1 MNIQKTKIMSPE
13 DTSICKDNN
22 QLEIVQCTYTEDS
35 KYNSEKELNIPKQ
48 NEEGAYAEQLSEIYE
63 RTLKD

>member
-35 KYNSEKELNIPKQ
+35 KYNSEKELKIPK
-48 NEEGAYAEQLSEIYE
+48 
-63 RTLKD
+63 